1 MNTIDLV
8 LLAIIGVSALLGTL
22 RGFVGV
28 VASAVT
34 WVGAG
39 WVAFHHGADLA
50 FWFSDDGQPGATDL
64 LGGYVAAFVGVVVVV
79 SLVSWSLRR
88 VPIAKPSIR
97 STPDRPIECST
108 LRGGFIAC
116 VVVLL
121 MAFSTLPREPS
132 WKESALLPLLTPG
145 AQWLSLWLPEWAA
158 GQLDFGNGAAAGD
171 NGASHL
177 AGAMIGTIV
186 DGLPSPLEGDEP
198 TTTGDETEPSPPN
211 PGQ

>member
-88 VPIAKPSIR
+88 VLHSIGL
-97 STPDRPIECST
+97 SGVDRMLGFAIGT

-145 AQWLSLWLPEWAA
+145 AQWMSLWLPEWAA